1 MQLPPTW
8 PVALEGIPGVTSSTW
23 KPAKT
28 AFLQAR
34 KDGLTGVQTTSFKH
48 TMKTY
53 HNILDCCNFL
63 SSQFHVCVCLVAQYI
78 PTTPQGLQGVPA
90 VWMVYWTWLARVTQ
104 AEIEMLAQVTKTR
117 SHQIPSVTQ
126 MQRTL
131 LQKRVQA

>member
-1 MQLPPTW
+1 
-8 PVALEGIPGVTSSTW
+8 
-23 KPAKT
+23 
-28 AFLQAR
+28 
-34 KDGLTGVQTTSFKH
+34 
-48 TMKTY
+48 
-53 HNILDCCNFL
+53 
-63 SSQFHVCVCLVAQYI
+63 VCLVAQYI